1 MSILWLVPIFSSIFA
16 ALLLIGVILLK
27 QQRGPLV
34 KSLIIVIGATAWIQ
48 AANALGIVDSN
59 RIVFWKQI
67 AVFGEI
73 IFPIALYRLGT
84 IFIRDGQDQQSQQ
97 FNWQFRILLA
107 LGLLCAS
114 GILFPLI
121 APLRNFDFTNVSGFS
136 KVFGNFVSFCILGS
150 LVIAL
155 AQLEQVLRAARD
167 PVRYKIKFV
176 VIGLGGLA
184 GFSILQASQIE
195 IFSHWNSE
203 YALVEG
209 IITLLSI
216 GLVAYGLGRWH
227 LNDVSQTVYISS
239 QALLTSFTFL
249 FVGGYFIVVGGLG
262 ELLRQTDWP
271 MGKAMGLLFVFI
283 AVMALIVVGFSRQAK
298 AELRLFLS
306 RHFTRAKYDYR
317 LKWIEVS
324 NAFRSCD
331 STDSI
336 LDNTLDFLIRTF
348 GAEHVTI
355 WLNYDADGRFH
366 QVRSANIEAPPPP
379 LDVDHPLLAQLSNT
393 SDLIDFSRSEV
404 QESQSWKEFFAST
417 HALLCAGLQTPDS
430 IHGFITL
437 SREFGNRPYSQDDR
451 DLLTSIAHYVA
462 IQLAQAKLSEERT
475 AAEKWEAVSR
485 FAAFYL
491 HDLKTLIAGLSLVA
505 QNAKIHGHDPGF
517 QESAMRTVTNT
528 VRKLTAL
535 INKISTQ
542 TKSLPIQDQERVQ
555 TVNINDIIMDSIRSI
570 TGGIGEPKLTV
581 AQNLDS
587 VSIVPEQFKHVI
599 MNLIQ
604 NAQQSAGPSGEIHI
618 VTEQADDTIQVTIA
632 DTGPGIPE
640 AQLRTLFQPFKTTK
654 THGFG
659 IGLYQCKA
667 IVEQAHGRLRIH
679 SQEGQGTQIHI
690 ALPVA
695 QVAMTTA

>member
-1 MSILWLVPIFSSIFA
+1 MSILWLMPLFASIFA
-16 ALLLIGVILLK
+16 ALLLIGAILLK
-27 QQRGPLV
+27 QQQGPLV
-34 KSLIIVIGATAWIQ
+34 KGLIIVIGATAWIQ
-48 AANALGIVDSN
+48 AANALEIVDSH
-59 RIVFWKQI
+59 RIVPWKQI

-73 IFPIALYRLGT
+73 TFPIALYRLGS
-84 IFIRDGQDQQSQQ
+84 IFTRDRQDRQSI
-97 FNWQFRILLA
+97 WQFRVLLL

-121 APLRNFDFTNVSGFS
+121 APFLNLEFTNVSGFS
-136 KVFGNFVSFCILGS
+136 KIFGNFVSFCILGS

-176 VIGLGGLA
+176 IIGLGGLA
-184 GFSILQASQIE
+184 GFSLLQASQIE
-195 IFSHWNSE
+195 VFSQWNSE

-227 LNDVSQTVYISS
+227 LNDVSQAVYISS

-249 FVGGYFIVVGGLG
+249 IVGGYFIVVGGLG
-262 ELLRQTDWP
+262 ELIRKTDWP
-271 MGKAMGLLFVFI
+271 MGKALGFVFI
-283 AVMALIVVGFSRQAK
+283 FVAVMALIVVAFSRQAK
-298 AELRLFLS
+298 AELRLLLS
-306 RHFTRAKYDYR
+306 RHFTQAKFDYR

-336 LDNTLDFLIRTF
+336 VNNTLELLIRTF
-348 GAEHVTI
+348 GAKHVTI

-379 LDVDHPLLAQLSNT
+379 LDVDHPLLVQLLNNSE
-393 SDLIDFSRSEV
+393 LIDFSESDI
-404 QESQSWKEFFAST
+404 QENKSWKTFFAST
-417 HALLCAGLQTPDS
+417 NALLCAGLQTPDS

-437 SREFGNRPYSQDDR
+437 SCEFGNRPYSQDDR
-451 DLLTSIAHYVA
+451 DLFTSIAHYVA
-462 IQLAQAKLSEERT
+462 IQLTQAKLSEERT

-505 QNAKIHGHDPGF
+505 QNAQIHGNDLGF

-542 TKSLPIQDQERVQ
+542 TKSLPIQDQEHVQ
-555 TVNINDIIMDSIRSI
+555 TVNINDIILDSLSSI
-570 TGGIGEPKLTV
+570 TGGVGEPKLTV
-581 AQNLDS
+581 AQHLES
-587 VSIVPEQFKHVI
+587 VSIQPEQFKHVF

-618 VTEQADDTIQVTIA
+618 VTEQADNTVRVTIA
-632 DTGPGIPE
+632 DTGPGIPD

-695 QVAMTTA
+695 QVVMTTA